1 MGYNSS
7 YLDKF
12 AFSYIDT
19 YTIATNKEK
28 ERSKKAGVETP
39 SLFLIMNI

>member
-12 AFSYIDT
+12 AFSYIDI

-28 ERSKKAGVETP
+28 ERSKKSRSWNA
-39 SLFLIMNI
+39 LFVF